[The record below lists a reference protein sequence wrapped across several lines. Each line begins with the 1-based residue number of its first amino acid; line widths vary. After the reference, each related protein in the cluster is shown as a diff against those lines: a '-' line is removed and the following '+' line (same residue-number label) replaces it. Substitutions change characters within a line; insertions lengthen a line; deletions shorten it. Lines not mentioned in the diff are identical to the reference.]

1 MEGGDSERRRPEGA
15 DRKSATGGDSSS
27 LLVGSYIINGALK
40 RFRFVFYSRHYID
53 EAKATCWRSS
63 LLNASSILGGF
74 KSDSRLIV

>member
-40 RFRFVFYSRHYID
+40 RLRFVFYSRHFID
-53 EAKATCWRSS
+53 FR
-63 LLNASSILGGF
+63 
-74 KSDSRLIV
+74 